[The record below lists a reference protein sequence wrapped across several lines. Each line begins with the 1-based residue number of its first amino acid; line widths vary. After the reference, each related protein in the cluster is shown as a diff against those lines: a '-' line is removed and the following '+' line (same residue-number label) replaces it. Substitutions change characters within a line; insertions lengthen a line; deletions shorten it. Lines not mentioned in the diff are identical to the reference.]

1 MVKLAKPTLQ
11 KIFLHTPSSIIE
23 RYIYPLNQTMET
35 YSINTLLRQSA
46 FLAQVGHESGGL
58 IYKEE
63 IASGKAYDTGKKAI
77 ALGNTPEADG
87 DGQKYKGRGLIQLT
101 GKANYSEFAKEFAMT
116 LDEVIDY
123 LRSDLGAAMSA
134 GWFWNKK
141 KLNELADQELFK
153 QICKRVNGGLN
164 GYEDRKKLYVRAKR
178 ELGKAKELER
188 VLE

>member
-1 MVKLAKPTLQ
+1 
-11 KIFLHTPSSIIE
+11 
-23 RYIYPLNQTMET
+23 MET

-63 IASGKAYDTGKKAI
+63 NLNYSAEALQSVFPKYFPNSKIASAYARQPKKI
-77 ALGNTPEADG
+77 ANRVYANRMGNG
-87 DGQKYKGRGLIQLT
+87 DEQSGEGWKYRGYGLIQIT
-101 GKANYSEFAKEFAMT
+101 GKDGFLSFAKEFAMT

-141 KLNELADQELFK
+141 KLNELADKELFK

-164 GYEDRKKLYVRAKR
+164 GYKDRKELYARAKR
-178 ELGKAKELER
+178 ELGKAKEFDKIYM
-188 VLE
+188 VGN